1 MSKQI
6 VEIIHNKISNKEL
19 TEQEI
24 DQIIKSVIDKT
35 MPDYLIT
42 SWLMTMYIKGLSIN
56 EAYYLTKSMWK
67 YSIHIDLTRVGNN
80 IIDKHSTGGVG
91 DKVSL
96 TLLPIIAA
104 SGIPVAKLSGRG
116 LGFTGG
122 TIDKLESVGA
132 NVNFTNKQMLNLLK
146 KHNIFIAGQ
155 TNNLVPAD
163 KVLYSLRD
171 VTGTVNN
178 YGLMASSILSK
189 KFSILGTH
197 VFLDVKYGSGAFCK
211 NYSQAKKFIKYLQ
224 AIAKKMKRKLTIFV
238 TSMDQPLGRNIGN
251 ALEILESQDFLED
264 NNNSSKDLK
273 KLIYKLAVSIFM
285 SNDKSLSYKEAY
297 NNVYELIKSKAPLNK
312 FYEWLKAQG
321 ANIDKLE
328 NKSYFKPKYKFNF
341 ISSNNGYLK
350 FVSSDT
356 IGMVS
361 VHLGAG
367 RILKTDPID
376 FQAGMIWHFKTGDKV
391 KKGNCLVTCYSSKPI
406 NKKEISSHILNC
418 IKITKIKPRKIKII
432 KKIIYVN
439 K

>member
-1 MSKQI
+1 MSEQI
-6 VEIIHNKISNKEL
+6 VEIIHNKVINKEL

-24 DQIIKSVIDKT
+24 DQIIKGVADKT
-35 MPDYLIT
+35 IPDYLIT
-42 SWLMTMYIKGLSIN
+42 SWLMAMYIKGLSIN
-56 EAYYLTKSMWK
+56 ETYYLTKAMWK
-67 YSIHIDLTRVGNN
+67 YSIHIDLSNAGNN

-104 SGIPVAKLSGRG
+104 GGVPVAKLSGRG

-122 TIDKLESVGA
+122 TIDKLESVGV
-132 NVNFTNKQMLNLLK
+132 NVNLTEKQMLNLLK
-146 KHNIFIAGQ
+146 KIKIFIAGQ
-155 TNNLVPAD
+155 TNNLVPTD

-238 TSMDQPLGRNIGN
+238 TNMDQPLGRNIGN
-251 ALEILESQDFLED
+251 ALEVLESQNFLED
-264 NNNSSKDLK
+264 NNNCSKDLK
-273 KLIYKLAVSIFM
+273 KLIYKSAAIIFM
-285 SNDKSLSYKEAY
+285 SNDKSLSYKQAY
-297 NNVYELIKSKAPLNK
+297 NKVCELVNSKASLNK
-312 FYEWLKAQG
+312 LYEWLKAQG
-321 ANIDKLE
+321 ADINKLK
-328 NKSYFKPKYKFNF
+328 NKSYFKPKYKFDF
-341 ISSNNGYLK
+341 IAPNNGYLK
-350 FVSSDT
+350 FISSDT

-367 RILKTDPID
+367 RILKTDSID
-376 FQAGMIWHFKTGDKV
+376 FQAGMIWHFKTGDKI
-391 KKGNCLVTCYSSKPI
+391 KKGDCLVTCYSSSPI
-406 NKKEISSHILNC
+406 NKNDISSHILNC
-418 IKITKIKPRKIKII
+418 IKITKLKPRKIKII
-432 KKIIYVN
+432 KKIIYV